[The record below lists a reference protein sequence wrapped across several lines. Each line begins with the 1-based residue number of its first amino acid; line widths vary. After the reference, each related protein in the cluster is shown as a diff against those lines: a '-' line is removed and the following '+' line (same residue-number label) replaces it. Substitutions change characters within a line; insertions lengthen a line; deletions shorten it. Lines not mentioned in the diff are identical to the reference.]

1 MAHIATPGFLSSL
14 KHLYPLQPTDSYV
27 QSPWYAV
34 AAITFSASNCPE
46 AVPLVLEYVLRD
58 LDAIDASHQDQLTA
72 VRKIRD
78 AVFKS
83 GLICGFP
90 KVTIAPSHVPP
101 CSTRCHL
108 GHQRTH
114 PASPSDPTGTSG
126 QGNAAVSDVQ
136 LVGFRFAY
144 KPLLRNPDPTVDEL
158 TQAGK
163 QYFDQTYGETAKTT
177 QDLLSA
183 IYPDLGASLRH
194 VVHATPSIRT
204 RLLYHQLRVWVR
216 VRVHGRDVANGN
228 VVCDD
233 LCADRYRH
241 ASTDRMAL
249 GRCDQEWCDEGGS
262 ESRSGHRDAHR
273 QRGGR
278 RVEA

>member
-1 MAHIATPGFLSSL
+1 MSRSEPSLKLTMAHIATPGFLSSL

-90 KVTIAPSHVPP
+90 KVINALILLHQATPP
-101 CSTRCHL
+101 ALQDKET
-108 GHQRTH
+108 
-114 PASPSDPTGTSG
+114 
-126 QGNAAVSDVQ
+126 
-136 LVGFRFAY
+136 
-144 KPLLRNPDPTVDEL
+144 LRNPDPTVDEL

-183 IYPDLGASLRH
+183 IYPDLGYFITSFGYGYGYAFMGATSPMETSFAMISALIAIDTPRQIVWH
-194 VVHATPSIRT
+194 LEGAIRNGATREEVRAVRAIAMRIAKEAGVVWKH
-204 RLLYHQLRVWVR
+204 
-216 VRVHGRDVANGN
+216 DVPDHN
-228 VVCDD
+228 
-233 LCADRYRH
+233 
-241 ASTDRMAL
+241 
-249 GRCDQEWCDEGGS
+249 
-262 ESRSGHRDAHR
+262 
-273 QRGGR
+273 
-278 RVEA
+278 